1 MAAIDPDAVLA
12 TLSLEQKASLTSG
25 SDFWHTEPIPEAG
38 VPAIMVAD
46 GPHGLRKQPD
56 SHDAIGL
63 SGSVPAT
70 CFPPAVALGSTWDTA
85 LVERVGAAIALEA
98 LASRVSVVL
107 GPGVNIKR
115 SPLCGRNFEYVSEDP
130 HLAGRIGAAW
140 VTGLQAQGV
149 GASLKH
155 FAVNNQETDRMRV
168 SADVDER
175 TLREIYLPAFE
186 HIVRTTQPWTVM
198 SSYNRLNG
206 TYTSEHRE
214 LLTEILR
221 DEWGFRG
228 LIVSD
233 WGAVDD
239 HVRSLA
245 AGLDLE
251 MPPSGSDGEIVEAV
265 RTGDLEEAALDDA
278 ARRVLRLV
286 AAGQGARTEPVSFD
300 VDAHDVLA
308 REAAIAAAVLLK
320 NDGILPLE
328 AVGTQRIA
336 VVGELARQPRY
347 QGAGSSKIVP
357 TRLDNALEA
366 VVALTGADRVRFAPG
381 YGLDGVP
388 DADLVADAVA
398 AASDA
403 DVVVAFLGLPAAAE
417 SEGFDRDD
425 IHLPAAQVALLDAV
439 VGANSDVVVVL
450 SNGAVVS
457 VTEWQDSARA
467 VLEGWLLG
475 QAGGR
480 ATADLLFGRANP
492 AGRLTETI
500 PLRLEDSPAHLYFPG
515 GDRHVRYGE
524 GIYVGYRH
532 FDTVGRPVAYP
543 FGYGLSYTTFEVSDL
558 ITTTTGPNAV
568 DVTVSVANTG
578 ELAGAEIVAIY
589 VHDPHAAVDRP
600 EQELRGFA
608 KVHLA
613 PGERRT
619 VTISL
624 DATAFRY
631 WAPGRH
637 RWVVDAGPVD
647 IRILN
652 LDRTVARSVTVELT
666 GDGVLPPLDVRSTI
680 DEWVDHPVGG
690 PLLAAAMTAAGGM
703 TLDSIGPTMRRIV
716 GEMPIGKVVG
726 LGVSI
731 SAAQLDQLVAAAAV

>member
-1 MAAIDPDAVLA
+1 MAGIDPDAVLA
-12 TLSLEQKASLTSG
+12 ALSLEQKASLTSG
-25 SDFWHTEPIPEAG
+25 SDFWHTEPIPAAG
-38 VPAIMVAD
+38 LPSIMVAD

-85 LVERVGAAIALEA
+85 LVERVGAAIAREA

-130 HLAGRIGAAW
+130 CLAGHIGAAW
-140 VTGLQAQGV
+140 VTGLQAEGV

-155 FAVNNQETDRMRV
+155 FAVNNQETDRMRI

-186 HIVRTTQPWTVM
+186 HIVRTAQPWTVM
-198 SSYNRLNG
+198 SAYNRLNG
-206 TYTSEHRE
+206 TYTSEHRQ

-239 HVRSLA
+239 RVRSLA

-251 MPPSGSDGEIVEAV
+251 MPPSGSDAEIVDAV
-265 RTGDLEEAALDDA
+265 RAGDLDESVLDDT

-286 AAGQGARTEPVSFD
+286 AAGEAALDPTPFD
-300 VDAHDVLA
+300 VDAHDTLA
-308 REAAIAAAVLLK
+308 REAATAAAVLLK
-320 NDGILPLE
+320 NDGILPL
-328 AVGTQRIA
+328 ADPGTQRIA
-336 VVGELARQPRY
+336 VVGELARRPRY

-366 VVALTGADRVRFAPG
+366 IVALAGTDRVRFAPG
-381 YGLDGVP
+381 YALDGVP
-388 DADLVADAVA
+388 DAELVADAVA
-398 AASDA
+398 AAA
-403 DVVVAFLGLPAAAE
+403 EAEVVLAFLGLPAAAE
-417 SEGFDRDD
+417 SEGFDRED
-425 IHLPAAQVALLDAV
+425 IALPAAQVALLDAV
-439 VGANSDVVVVL
+439 AQANPAVAVVL
-450 SNGAVVS
+450 SNGGVVS
-457 VTEWQDSARA
+457 VAEWQDSARA

-492 AGRLTETI
+492 SGRLAETI

-515 GDRHVRYGE
+515 GDQHVRYGE
-524 GIYVGYRH
+524 GVYVGYRH
-532 FDTVGRPVAYP
+532 FDTLGRPVAYP
-543 FGYGLSYTTFEVSDL
+543 FGYGLSYTTFEVTDL
-558 ITTTTGPNAV
+558 VVTTTGPNTVAV
-568 DVTVSVANTG
+568 TATVANTG
-578 ELAGAEIVAIY
+578 ELAGAEVVAVY

-600 EQELRGFA
+600 EQELKGFA
-608 KVHLA
+608 KVHLE

-619 VTISL
+619 VTIAL
-624 DATAFRY
+624 DESAFRY
-631 WAPGRH
+631 WAPGRR
-637 RWVVDAGPVD
+637 RWVVEEGPVEV
-647 IRILN
+647 RILR
-652 LDRTVARSVTVELT
+652 LDRTVALSATVEIA
-666 GDGVLPPLDVRSTI
+666 GDGALPRLDVRSTV
-680 DEWVDHPVGG
+680 DEWVAHPVGG
-690 PLLAAAMTAAGGM
+690 PLLAAAMTTAGGM
-703 TLDSIGPTMRRIV
+703 TLDSIGATMRRIV

-731 SAAQLDQLVAAAAV
+731 SAAQLDQLVVDAER

>member
-1 MAAIDPDAVLA
+1 MATIDPDAVLA
-12 TLSLEQKASLTSG
+12 ALSLEQKASLTSG
-25 SDFWHTEPIPEAG
+25 SDFWHTEPITAAG

-85 LVERVGAAIALEA
+85 LVERVGAAIAREA

-186 HIVRTTQPWTVM
+186 YVVRTTQPWTVM

-206 TYTSEHRE
+206 TYTSEHRH

-221 DEWGFRG
+221 EEWGFRG

-239 HVRSLA
+239 RVRSLA

-251 MPPSGSDGEIVEAV
+251 MPPSASDGEIAEAV
-265 RTGDLEEAALDDA
+265 RAGDLEVAALDDA

-286 AAGQGARTEPVSFD
+286 AAGEAALAGAEPFD
-300 VDAHDVLA
+300 VDAHDALA
-308 REAAIAAAVLLK
+308 REAATAAAVLLK
-320 NDGILPLE
+320 NDGILPLSDT
-328 AVGTQRIA
+328 GTQRIA
-336 VVGELARQPRY
+336 VVGELARRPRY

-357 TRLDNALEA
+357 TRLDNALDA
-366 VVALTGADRVRFAPG
+366 IVATAGADRVRFAPG

-388 DADLVADAVA
+388 DAALVADAVA
-398 AASDA
+398 AAAEA

-425 IHLPAAQVALLDAV
+425 IDLPAAQLALLE
-439 VGANSDVVVVL
+439 DVARTNPDVAVVL
-450 SNGAVVS
+450 SNGGVVS
-457 VTEWQDSARA
+457 VAEWQHSARA

-480 ATADLLFGRANP
+480 ATADLLFGHANP
-492 AGRLTETI
+492 SGRLTETI

-515 GDRHVRYGE
+515 GDQHVRYGE

-532 FDTVGRPVAYP
+532 FDTLGCPVAYP
-543 FGYGLSYTTFEVSDL
+543 FGHGLSYTTFEVADL
-558 ITTTTGPNAV
+558 VVTTTGPNV
-568 DVTVSVANTG
+568 VNVTVSVTNSG
-578 ELAGAEIVAIY
+578 DVAGAEVVAIY
-589 VHDPHAAVDRP
+589 VHDSHAAVDRP
-600 EQELRGFA
+600 EQELKGFA

-613 PGERRT
+613 PGERRAVT
-619 VTISL
+619 VTL
-624 DATAFRY
+624 DETAFRY
-631 WAPGRH
+631 WAPGQR
-637 RWVVDAGPVD
+637 RWVVDAGSVEV
-647 IRILN
+647 RILRA
-652 LDRTVARSVTVELT
+652 DRSVSLRTTVELP

-690 PLLAAAMTAAGGM
+690 PLLDAAMTAAGGM
-703 TLDSIGPTMRRIV
+703 TLD
-716 GEMPIGKVVG
+716 
-726 LGVSI
+726 
-731 SAAQLDQLVAAAAV
+731 